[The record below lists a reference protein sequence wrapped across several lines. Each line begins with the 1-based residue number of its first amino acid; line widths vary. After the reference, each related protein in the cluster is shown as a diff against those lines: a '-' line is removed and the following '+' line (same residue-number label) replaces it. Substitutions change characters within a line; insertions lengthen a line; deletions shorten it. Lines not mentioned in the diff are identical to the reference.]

1 MLFRSTVTLRYQR
14 PKDAE
19 WFALTYRY
27 DSGLVVSGVPDSE
40 AALALTPNQQVS
52 IGLACNGRLATVANP
67 LVNCNGT
74 VTSKL
79 MTLPQAGQGNDD
91 HNPNRVRPRNTLN
104 LGFGSDNLTHR
115 TDGARR
121 YTSSVEISNL
131 TNVEA
136 LYNYLSTFSG
146 THFLAPRAITARLGL
161 TF

>member
-1 MLFRSTVTLRYQR
+1 ML
-14 PKDAE
+14 
-19 WFALTYRY
+19 
-27 DSGLVVSGVPDSE
+27 GLIVSANVIASD
-40 AALALTPNQQVS
+40 NS
-52 IGLACNGRLATVANP
+52 IYID
-67 LVNCNGT
+67 
-74 VTSKL
+74 
-79 MTLPQAGQGNDD
+79 QAGDNSTIYINQYGASNVVRGIQSAGSGNTTPATISGDNLSVTID
-91 HNPNRVRPRNTLN
+91 QIGASNTLN

-146 THFLAPRAITARLGL
+146 THFLAPRAITARLGV